1 MLFTF
6 DSFQPKVNEEPTEFD
21 DLPADHDYI
30 IHEVE
35 LTTFSQNSVAYIAG
49 FVVRKVERRLNCG
62 ECVSVLLDSEDD
74 PLDDDVRR
82 LITLRNKGGLKIPS
96 KSVHT
101 VCKLTEQEIK
111 LCLSKDLALKS
122 LSSSRPKR
130 HIKSRVMRR
139 LVGTDI
145 FSSIQGHL
153 LTEEVGEENHYTNLI
168 SILIEC
174 YVDVKLHAV
183 AKTYTMGEVGEPIRH
198 KLSKLIIFKHQ

>member
-6 DSFQPKVNEEPTEFD
+6 DSFKPKTNEEPTEFH

-30 IHEVE
+30 INEVE
-35 LTTFSQNSVAYIAG
+35 LTTFSRNSEAY
-49 FVVRKVERRLNCG
+49 RRLNCA
-62 ECVSVLLDSEDD
+62 ECVGVLLDSEDD

-96 KSVHT
+96 KSVHR

-122 LSSSRPKR
+122 LLSSRPKR

-139 LVGTDI
+139 LVGNDI

-153 LTEEVGEENHYTNLI
+153 LTEEVG
-168 SILIEC
+168 
-174 YVDVKLHAV
+174 
-183 AKTYTMGEVGEPIRH
+183 
-198 KLSKLIIFKHQ
+198 